1 MENNP
6 ASNNNN
12 VSVPLAIILAG
23 GMIAA
28 AVYLGGR
35 TPLPDT
41 NNNLAKTELPDIE
54 PISSGD
60 KVFGNASASV
70 VVVEYSDLECPFC
83 KVFHSTMH
91 QLVDEYKGKVA
102 WVYRH
107 YPIKELHSR
116 ATKEAEASEC
126 AYEQGG
132 STIFWKYIDKVFAT
146 TGTNDTLDPLELP
159 RIAGSLGLN
168 TEVFNTCLNTGKY
181 AAKVQS
187 DIKKAVE
194 AGARGTPYSVILK
207 DGIEVE
213 TINGAEPI
221 EDVREKLDT
230 ALGN

>member
-6 ASNNNN
+6 ATSKNN

-23 GMIAA
+23 AMIAS

-35 TPLPDT
+35 TPLPEG

-54 PISSGD
+54 PVGGAD

-83 KVFHSTMH
+83 KVFHGTMH
-91 QLVDEYKGKVA
+91 EIIDEYDGKVA

-107 YPIKELHSR
+107 YPIKELHTR
-116 ATKEAEASEC
+116 ATREAEASEC

-132 STIFWKYIDKVFAT
+132 SVVFWKYIDQVFAI

-159 RIAGSLGLN
+159 KIASSLGLN
-168 TEVFNTCLNTGKY
+168 TEVFNTCLNTGKH

-187 DIKKAVE
+187 DVKKAVE

-207 DGIEVE
+207 DGVEVD

-221 EDVREKLDT
+221 ASVRVKLDK